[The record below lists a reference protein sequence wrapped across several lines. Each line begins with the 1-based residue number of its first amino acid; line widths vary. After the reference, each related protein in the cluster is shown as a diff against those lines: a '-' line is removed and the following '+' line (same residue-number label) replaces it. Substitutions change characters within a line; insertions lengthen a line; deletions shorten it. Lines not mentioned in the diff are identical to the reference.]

1 MVDDLL
7 PYFVVFSTTLVVTLL
22 VTPVVREACRI
33 FGMVDMPDAR
43 RINRVPIPRGGGLA
57 IVLGALVP
65 YYIFHVVTDRPLV
78 QGVSDAQASAH
89 AILGVAIALVGLADD
104 KWSLQ
109 PKIKLACQ
117 VAVAFLAWWW
127 VGLGFRGL
135 WPALPAWCDALI
147 TICWIVG
154 AINAFNLI
162 DGLDGLA
169 TGLAFIATIGM
180 AGALFFGRNPQATL
194 FHIAFAGALL
204 GFLRYNYN
212 PASVFLGDCGSMFI
226 GFVIGTLP
234 LATQTPDS
242 FLVSVGVPML
252 AMGVP
257 IFDTSLAILRRL
269 LRRLLAGFG
278 KKEGQSREVMTADSD
293 HLHHRILRATGLNQ
307 RKAAWILYSAAVAAV
322 LVGLAAMTLQSRAAG
337 LWLAAFAVGVFVIFK
352 DSTIEL
358 FDAGQLLNSVARAKD
373 SRSRRRFAVLSV
385 PFYVFIDVASLIAV
399 FFVCYWATRRE
410 IDIHVIRVEL
420 PLRVVSTFMALV
432 VVRTYRTIWSRA
444 MPSNYM
450 RMMIACLVGSVAG
463 SVFVYYW
470 PSASTQHLKVMTLA
484 YAISSFVALLAV
496 RSVRGLLRDVFYA
509 IDCSRLRHRKGVSRI
524 LVYGSGLR
532 YRAFRRELVRTTAAN
547 DRMIVGL
554 IDDDVLLRGRYIGG
568 IRVMG
573 TINEA
578 RRIIDETNAD
588 AVVIACDFSEEWLR
602 VVREILEP
610 TGVSVS
616 RFSFSETEVCG
627 PSTSSKRKDKQQ

>member
-1 MVDDLL
+1 MMDDIM
-7 PYFVVFSTTLVVTLL
+7 PYAVLFMSTLALTLAL
-22 VTPVVREACRI
+22 TPVARAAARRL
-33 FGMVDMPDAR
+33 GMVDVPGQR
-43 RINRVPIPRGGGLA
+43 RINKVPVPRGGGMA
-57 IVLGALVP
+57 IVVGVLVP
-65 YYIFHVVTDRPLV
+65 YFVFHVITGRPLM
-78 QGVSDAQASAH
+78 QGIPDARA
-89 AILGVAIALVGLADD
+89 AILMVLGVTIALVGLVDD
-104 KWSLQ
+104 KWSM
-109 PKIKLACQ
+109 PPRVKLGCQ
-117 VAVAFLAWWW
+117 AVVAFLVWRLT
-127 VGLGFRGL
+127 GLGFRSL
-135 WPALPAWCDALI
+135 WPMLPAWCDAVM
-147 TICWIVG
+147 TVCWIVG

-180 AGALFFGRNPQATL
+180 AGALFFSRNPQATL
-194 FHIAFAGALL
+194 FHVAFAGALL

-212 PASVFLGDCGSMFI
+212 PASVFLGDCGSMFL
-226 GFVIGTLP
+226 GFVIGSLP
-234 LATQTPDS
+234 LATQAPNS
-242 FLVSVGVPML
+242 FLVSLGVPLL

-269 LRRLLAGFG
+269 LRRLLASYGT
-278 KKEGQSREVMTADSD
+278 KEGQSSDVMKADSD
-293 HLHHRILRATGLNQ
+293 HLHHRILRASGLNQ

-337 LWLAAFAVGVFVIFK
+337 LWLAAFAVGVFVVFK

-385 PFYVFIDVASLIAV
+385 PFYVFIDIVSLVAV

-432 VVRTYRTIWSRA
+432 AVRTYRTIWARA

-450 RMMIACLVGSVAG
+450 RMLIACLVGSVAG

-470 PSASTQHLKVMTLA
+470 PSAGTQHLKVMTLA

-509 IDCSRLRHRKGVSRI
+509 IDCSRLKRSRDVSRI

-588 AVVIACDFSEEWLR
+588 AVVIACDFSDEWLK

-610 TGVSVS
+610 TGVRVS
-616 RFSFSETEVCG
+616 RFSFTETEVCG
-627 PSTSSKRKDKQQ
+627 APDSTKKKG